1 MKKITL
7 VLTLLALTL
16 AGCGLIP
23 SGVSASQNLEITDS
37 TGHNAVLDGLPQ
49 RIAIAGKA
57 TFMVQDSIFL
67 FQEASQRVVALENRK
82 QSVFS
87 FLPVVDPTISDKEI
101 FEANVG
107 PEQIA
112 AAQPDLVLLK
122 SYMAESLGD
131 PLEQLNIPVVYLD
144 LETPQAFYEDI
155 QTLGQVFGNTDRA
168 EEIVNFYQDRVNLV
182 QELISSS
189 DLKPSVLI
197 LEYSEDGGEV
207 AFSVPPVSWL
217 QTSMVETA
225 GGSPIWKELD
235 VSGGWTV
242 VNLEQ
247 IAAWDPDQIY
257 IIDYSGNA
265 SQVVEDLKGNSIWS
279 SLQAVQND
287 QLFAFPYDFYSW
299 DQPDTRW
306 ILGQE
311 WLATKIHPD
320 QTADIDIMA
329 EIQDFYQEM
338 YFLDPEAIGS
348 QVLPV
353 LSGDIP

>member
-1 MKKITL
+1 MKKFALII
-7 VLTLLALTL
+7 TLLALSLT
-16 AGCGLIP
+16 GCGLLP
-23 SGVSASQNLEITDS
+23 GTTSQGQNLEITDS
-37 TGHNAVLDGLPQ
+37 TGHTVLLESVPQ

-57 TFMVQDSIFL
+57 TFMLQDAIFL
-67 FQEASQRVVALENRK
+67 FQEANQRVVALENRK

-122 SYMAESLGD
+122 SYMVESLGD
-131 PLEQLNIPVVYLD
+131 PLEQLNIPVIYLD
-144 LETPQAFYEDI
+144 LETTQAFYEDI
-155 QTLGQVFGNTDRA
+155 HTLGQVFGNPDRA
-168 EEIVNFYQDRVNLV
+168 DEIVNYYQERVSQVQDLV
-182 QELISSS
+182 SSAES
-189 DLKPSVLI
+189 EPSVLI

-217 QTSMVETA
+217 QTTLVETA
-225 GGSPIWKELD
+225 GGIPIWSDLD

-257 IIDYSGNA
+257 IIDYAGAA
-265 SQVVEDLKGNSIWS
+265 SQVVEDLRQNPIWS
-279 SLQAVQND
+279 NLKAVQTD
-287 QLFAFPYDFYSW
+287 QMYAFPYDFYSW

-306 ILGQE
+306 ILGLE
-311 WLATKIHPD
+311 WLATQIHPE
-320 QTADIDIMA
+320 QTAGIDIMA
-329 EIQDFYQEM
+329 EVRSFYTEM
-338 YFLDPEAIGS
+338 YFLDKEAIDA
-348 QVLPV
+348 QVMPKLT
-353 LSGDIP
+353 GDIP